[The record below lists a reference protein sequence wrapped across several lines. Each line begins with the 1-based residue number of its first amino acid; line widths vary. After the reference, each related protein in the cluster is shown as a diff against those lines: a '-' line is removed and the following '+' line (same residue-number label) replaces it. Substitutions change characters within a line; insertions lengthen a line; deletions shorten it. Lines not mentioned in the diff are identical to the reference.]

1 MPEPIS
7 SSAATAAAGALAFL
21 SLIPGLD
28 PAAVLGAVAG
38 ALIFINTVDQLSN
51 WRRGGLFFASVLIGL
66 LAADITATLISTV
79 LPQVFNVTNALGA
92 ILASA
97 LSVHLLQGLLRKS
110 PDDLINLIRRKGG

>member
-7 SSAATAAAGALAFL
+7 SSAATAAAGGLAFL

-51 WRRGGLFFASVLIGL
+51 WRRGGLFLASVLIGL
-66 LAADITATLISTV
+66 LAADITATLLSTV

-97 LSVHLLQGLLRKS
+97 MSVHLLQGLLRKS
-110 PDDLINLIRRKGG
+110 PDDLIDLIRRKGG